1 VIADNADNAGDEAAR
16 QMSNESFQGEPAI
29 ERSKNRHWLLS
40 LIGLGVLLLVCE
52 VGIIEAHINDRFYW
66 ILSCLLISGIP
77 FVSAVWL
84 IFRRKTFPPRTFLI
98 IVVGGGLFR
107 LILLPL
113 DPPRLSTDI
122 YRYIWDG
129 RVQGSGLNPYL
140 YLPVDP
146 QLAGLRDNA
155 IYPHINR
162 KEYAH
167 TIYPPV
173 AQMFF
178 LVATRVTQNVLGF
191 KTIFIVIDLVTIG
204 LIAATL
210 RAVGQPAERVI
221 VYAWHP
227 LPIFEFG
234 GSGHID
240 ALMTCF
246 IAVALWARVRGK
258 FGLAGFALAGATLV
272 KLIPIVL
279 LPAFYKRWDRKLPI
293 AFAATVALCYLPY
306 LLGAGTR
313 VLGFLPQYAQ
323 EEGLQNG
330 ARYYLLLLIDYILDW
345 CGIVHEMPPAV
356 FNGLALA
363 LLAAIA
369 VWALFRQAPLGKEND
384 ETKGQ
389 WISSAFVLA
398 LVFSILLSS
407 YYPWYYSW
415 LAVFLCFVPNSAALT
430 LTLIVWP
437 LYRSLLEQSP
447 DDLFRFQSRAFLPV
461 FAVLLVSW
469 IIRKRQEIKPRMNT
483 NGRE

>member
-1 VIADNADNAGDEAAR
+1 VTADNEAAA
-16 QMSNESFQGEPAI
+16 QVSKEPPEC
-29 ERSKNRHWLLS
+29 ERAKDRRWLLS
-40 LIGLGVLLLVCE
+40 LIGLGLLLLVCE
-52 VGIIEAHINDRFYW
+52 IGIFEAHSHDHFYG
-66 ILSCLLISGIP
+66 ILFWLLISGIP
-77 FVSAVWL
+77 FLLAVWL
-84 IFRRKTFPPRTFLI
+84 VLRRGTFPGNTLWI
-98 IVVGGGLFR
+98 IFIAAGLFR
-107 LILLPL
+107 VFLLPL

-129 RVQGSGLNPYL
+129 RVQGSGVSPYL
-140 YLPVDP
+140 FLPVDP
-146 QLAGLRDNA
+146 RLAGLRDNA

-178 LVATRVTQNVLGF
+178 WAVTRVTQSVVGF

-227 LPIFEFG
+227 LPIFEFS

-240 ALMTCF
+240 ALMICF

-258 FGLAGFALAGATLV
+258 FGLVGFALAGATLV

-293 AFAATVALCYLPY
+293 TFAATVVLCYLPY
-306 LLGAGTR
+306 LLGAGAR

-345 CGIVHEMPPAV
+345 CGVVHEMPPAV

-363 LLAAIA
+363 LLGAIA
-369 VWALFRQAPLGKEND
+369 VWVVFRQAPLGKEND
-384 ETKGQ
+384 ESKGQ
-389 WISSAFVLA
+389 WIYSAFVLA
-398 LVFSILLSS
+398 FVFTVLLSS

-415 LAVFLCFVPNSAALT
+415 LAVFLCFVPNSAALA

-437 LYRSLLEQSP
+437 LYRSLAEQSG
-447 DDLFRFQSRAFLPV
+447 DDLFRFESRVFLPV
-461 FAVLLVSW
+461 LAVFLVSG
-469 IIRKRQEIKPRMNT
+469 IIRKLHPRIST
-483 NGRE
+483 NKI

>member
-1 VIADNADNAGDEAAR
+1 MSKESR
-16 QMSNESFQGEPAI
+16 QSEQAI
-29 ERSKNRHWLLS
+29 ERAKDRRWLLS
-40 LIGLGVLLLVCE
+40 LLGLGILLLICE
-52 VGIIEAHINDRFYW
+52 IGIFEVHVHDHFYW
-66 ILSCLLISGIP
+66 ILFWLLVSGIP
-77 FVSAVWL
+77 FVLAVWL
-84 IFRRKTFPPRTFLI
+84 VFRRSAFPGKTLWI
-98 IVVGGGLFR
+98 IFIGAGLFR
-107 LILLPL
+107 ALFLPL

-129 RVQGSGLNPYL
+129 RVQGSGVSPYL

-146 QLAGLRDNA
+146 RLAGLRDNA

-178 LVATRVTQNVLGF
+178 FAASRVTQSVLGF
-191 KTIFIVIDLVTIG
+191 KTIFIVIDLITIG

-210 RAVGQPAERVI
+210 KAVGQPPERVI

-234 GSGHID
+234 GSGHLD
-240 ALMTCF
+240 ALMICF

-272 KLIPIVL
+272 KLVPIVL

-293 AFAATVALCYLPY
+293 AFAATVGLCYLPY
-306 LLGAGTR
+306 LLGAGAR

-330 ARYYLLLLIDYILDW
+330 ARYYLLLLIDYILEW
-345 CGIVHEMPPAV
+345 CGVVHEMPPAV

-363 LLAAIA
+363 LLATLAG
-369 VWALFRQAPLGKEND
+369 WALFRQARLGKEND
-384 ETKGQ
+384 ESKDR

-398 LVFSILLSS
+398 CVFTVLLSS

-430 LTLIVWP
+430 LSLILWP
-437 LYRSLLEQSP
+437 LYRSLIEQST
-447 DDLFRFQSRAFLPV
+447 DDLFRFESRVFLPV
-461 FAVLLVSW
+461 LAVFLASW
-469 IIRKRQEIKPRMNT
+469 IIQKRYPRIYT
-483 NGRE
+483 KKI

>member
-1 VIADNADNAGDEAAR
+1 VSADNETAAHV
-16 QMSNESFQGEPAI
+16 SKEPSEGERAKD
-29 ERSKNRHWLLS
+29 RRWLLGLIS
-40 LIGLGVLLLVCE
+40 LGILSLVCE
-52 VGIIEAHINDRFYW
+52 IGIFEVHVHDHFYW
-66 ILSCLLISGIP
+66 ILFWLLISGIP
-77 FVSAVWL
+77 FVLAVWL
-84 IFRRKTFPPRTFLI
+84 VFRRRAFPGKTLWI
-98 IVVGGGLFR
+98 IFIGAGLFR
-107 LILLPL
+107 IWFLPL

-129 RVQGSGLNPYL
+129 RVQGSGINPYL

-146 QLAGLRDNA
+146 RLAGLRDNA

-173 AQMFF
+173 AQVFF
-178 LVATRVTQNVLGF
+178 FAASRVTQSVVGF
-191 KTIFIVIDLVTIG
+191 KTIFIVIDLITIG

-210 RAVGQPAERVI
+210 RAVGQPPERVI

-240 ALMTCF
+240 ALMICF

-258 FGLAGFALAGATLV
+258 FGLAGFALAAATLV
-272 KLIPIVL
+272 KLVPIVL

-293 AFAATVALCYLPY
+293 TFAATLLLCYLPY
-306 LLGAGTR
+306 LLGAGAR

-330 ARYYLLLLIDYILDW
+330 ARYYLLLLIDYILEW
-345 CGIVHEMPPAV
+345 CGVVHEMPPAV

-363 LLAAIA
+363 LLALLAL
-369 VWALFRQAPLGKEND
+369 WALFRQAPLGKEND
-384 ETKGQ
+384 ENKGR

-398 LVFSILLSS
+398 FVFTVLLSS

-430 LTLIVWP
+430 LTLILWP
-437 LYRSLLEQSP
+437 LYRSLIDQSS
-447 DDLFRFQSRAFLPV
+447 DDLFRFESRVFFPV
-461 FAVLLVSW
+461 LAVFLVSW
-469 IIRKRQEIKPRMNT
+469 IIHKRREIKPRMDT
-483 NGRE
+483 N